1 MGGRERERREGGR
14 EGEGGRG
21 REGER
26 EEKRGRE
33 MEGERGR
40 ERVEADSKLPS
51 THPSP
56 GNGPRGFRY
65 SIPGDQLVPG
75 WFRNET
81 VVQLLHQVL
90 LETI

>member
-1 MGGRERERREGGR
+1 MREGGGERERGREREKE
-14 EGEGGRG
+14 
-21 REGER
+21 
-26 EEKRGRE
+26 
-33 MEGERGR
+33 R

-75 WFRNET
+75 WFWNET
-81 VVQLLHQVL
+81 VVQILHQVL